1 MLVLGTPI
9 INSQLEHAETNP
21 IVHSVRGYLAFCQN
35 QIPELDIEYII
46 TQRESSKVEQ
56 TDCCRIM
63 ADLWKQLS
71 QSDREWWDTDASKN
85 KPHPGEI
92 NHLGGHATHPRLT
105 PFMIQA
111 LLDALHISQFNWN
124 THLHDDF

>member
-46 TQRESSKVEQ
+46 TNVSHLK
-56 TDCCRIM
+56 
-63 ADLWKQLS
+63 LS
-71 QSDREWWDTDASKN
+71 
-85 KPHPGEI
+85 
-92 NHLGGHATHPRLT
+92 RL
-105 PFMIQA
+105 IA
-111 LLDALHISQFNWN
+111 VG
-124 THLHDDF
+124 